1 MTTYTLIGTDG
12 AALETGLTA
21 SEAAQAIL
29 WHDSHDYEIRREDD
43 CWQLYVSRGSSAS
56 FGGNGGLTMAYAGRR
71 LIASFEAGEAAAW
84 EDIAKQVIEAR
95 WNRVPTV
102 MTGEAYAEMM
112 AELASD
118 AGGVYVE
125 RTES

>member
-21 SEAAQAIL
+21 GEAAQAIL

-56 FGGNGGLTMAYAGRR
+56 SGGNGGLTMAYANRR
-71 LIASFEAGEAAAW
+71 LIASFAADEAAAW
-84 EDIAKQVIEAR
+84 EDVAKQVIQAGWDR
-95 WNRVPTV
+95 GPTV
-102 MTGEAYAEMM
+102 MTDEAYAEMM
-112 AELASD
+112 AELAGD
-118 AGGVYVE
+118 ADGTSYGE
-125 RTES
+125 W